1 MTAGN
6 GEGTSNTVLCIVRW
20 IWNWLFKARQKREG
34 QPSIT
39 QSAHGLK
46 TEGANSPNII
56 ANGPVTVAFDATSW
70 RNVEQHP
77 NFSPVSDEEKAI
89 QAVKD
94 FSDRIQR
101 DRERKEELE
110 ILRLKKE
117 LANPHPES
125 YVPPSRGNEI

>member
-6 GEGTSNTVLCIVRW
+6 GEGTSNTMLCIVRW

-56 ANGPVTVAFDATSW
+56 ANTFNYNNYHTTPVPQQKSVLKQVWHDPKTQDGSIAPLRAEST
-70 RNVEQHP
+70 ETIK
-77 NFSPVSDEEKAI
+77 SPD
-89 QAVKD
+89 
-94 FSDRIQR
+94 
-101 DRERKEELE
+101 
-110 ILRLKKE
+110 
-117 LANPHPES
+117 P
-125 YVPPSRGNEI
+125 